1 MKKNTNT
8 FEMAYIGLMAAVICI
23 LGPLSIPI
31 GVVPI
36 SFTNLAVFIVIYS
49 LGMKKGSISCII
61 YMLLGF
67 VGLPVFSNFSGGPSK
82 LFGPTGGYIIGF
94 FFMALISGF
103 FIDKYFDKW
112 YLCIAGMVLGT
123 AVCYILGSF
132 WLAYQAHLTASK
144 AFAIGAIPFIPG
156 DLVKILIASIVG
168 PQIRRRLSKAN
179 LYKSH

>member
-1 MKKNTNT
+1 MEKKSNT
-8 FEMAYIGLMAAVICI
+8 FEIVYMGLMAAVICI

-36 SFTNLAVFIVIYS
+36 SFTNLAVYIVIYS
-49 LGMKKGSISCII
+49 LGMKKGSISYII

-94 FFMALISGF
+94 FFMALIAGF

-112 YLCIAGMVLGT
+112 YFCILGMVLGT
-123 AVCYILGSF
+123 AVCYIFGSF
-132 WLAYQAHLTASK
+132 WLAYEAHLSASK
-144 AFAIGAIPFIPG
+144 AFAVGVIPFIPG
-156 DLVKILIASIVG
+156 DLTKILIASILG
-168 PQIRRRLSKAN
+168 PQIRQRLIKAN
-179 LYKSH
+179 LYKA